1 MKAPR
6 NGFALAVAAGAAML
20 CGAQSVFAQAAKEL
34 RYASSAPPNTVWA
47 MQTLRLEKDV
57 GEASGGKLKVNAF
70 INSQLGSEQDT
81 IQQVARGRIDMGGY
95 SMTAGSLLVPEIS
108 LLNLPF
114 LFASQKQQDCVLD
127 NHLTKLTADLFAKK
141 GVQFLGW
148 NHVGQTN
155 IIGKKPFAKPDELKG
170 LKARAQPT
178 KIGGYLWIAFG
189 ANPNPLP
196 VTEWNSA
203 HQTGLVDV
211 ADAPLTFYI
220 FSGLAKVAPV
230 MTRTKHLDQGGV
242 TVMNKA
248 AWDALPDDMKKAI
261 TSGGERAPA
270 AHAARR
276 GARLR
281 GEDRG
286 EVQGRGRH
294 RRRARRRAARGS
306 GARAW
311 RRAGRRRSR
320 RSAAIRART
329 GRRSAPA
336 SRPAAPDLRLA
347 SAPGRVGTLPL
358 AHERRPALP
367 RWLAPPRVRRGGH
380 LLQLHRRHPAA
391 RCDRARIRRS
401 ARCGLPASSRARRES
416 SPRRSCRCSRW

>member
-1 MKAPR
+1 MKASK
-6 NGFALAVAAGAAML
+6 NGFVFAAAAALL
-20 CGAQSVFAQAAKEL
+20 CGIQVAFAQGAKEL
-34 RYASSAPPNTVWA
+34 RYASSAPPNTVWD
-47 MQTLRLEKDV
+47 MQTQRYAKEIGD
-57 GEASGGKLKVNAF
+57 ASGGKLKVNAF

-81 IQQVARGRIDMGGY
+81 IQQIARGRIDMGGY

-127 NHLTKLTADLFAKK
+127 DHLTKITADLFAKK

-155 IIGKKPFAKPDELKG
+155 IIGKKPFTKPDELKG

-178 KIGGYLWIAFG
+178 KIGGYLWTAFG

-196 VTEWNSA
+196 VTEWSSA

-248 AWDALPDDMKKAI
+248 AWDALPEDMKKAI
-261 TSGGERAPA
+261 VDGGSKAPAPVLRAEVRGFEVKIEGKFKAEGGTAVELDDAQRAAWRKGMEASWPKAVEAIGGE
-270 AHAARR
+270 
-276 GARLR
+276 
-281 GEDRG
+281 
-286 EVQGRGRH
+286 
-294 RRRARRRAARGS
+294 S
-306 GARAW
+306 GAYW
-311 RRAGRRRSR
+311 K
-320 RSAAIRART
+320 AIRA
-329 GRRSAPA
+329 GIQA
-336 SRPAAPDLRLA
+336 
-347 SAPGRVGTLPL
+347 
-358 AHERRPALP
+358 
-367 RWLAPPRVRRGGH
+367 
-380 LLQLHRRHPAA
+380 
-391 RCDRARIRRS
+391 
-401 ARCGLPASSRARRES
+401 CGA
-416 SPRRSCRCSRW
+416 

>member
-1 MKAPR
+1 MKALK
-6 NGFALAVAAGAAML
+6 NGFTLVATAGAAMI
-20 CGAQSVFAQAAKEL
+20 CGAQLASAQGAKEL

-47 MQTLRLEKDV
+47 MQTQRFEKDV
-57 GEASGGKLKVNAF
+57 GETSGGKLKINAF
-70 INSQLGSEQDT
+70 MNSQLGSEQDT
-81 IQQVARGRIDMGGY
+81 IQQIARGRIDLGGY

-127 NHLTKLTADLFAKK
+127 NHLTKLTAELFAKK

-148 NHVGQTN
+148 THIGQTN
-155 IIGKKPFAKPDELKG
+155 IIGKKPFVKPDELKG

-178 KIGGYLWIAFG
+178 KIGGYLWTTFG

-248 AWDALPDDMKKAI
+248 AWDALPEDMKKAI
-261 TSGGERAPA
+261 TDGGNKAPA
-270 AHAARR
+270 AQLRAEVR
-276 GARLR
+276 GFEEKIEAKFKAEGGTVVEL
-281 GEDRG
+281 DDA
-286 EVQGRGRH
+286 Q
-294 RRRARRRAARGS
+294 RAAWRKGMEASWPKAVEAIGGES
-306 GARAW
+306 GAYW
-311 RRAGRRRSR
+311 K
-320 RSAAIRART
+320 AIRA
-329 GRRSAPA
+329 GIQA
-336 SRPAAPDLRLA
+336 
-347 SAPGRVGTLPL
+347 
-358 AHERRPALP
+358 
-367 RWLAPPRVRRGGH
+367 
-380 LLQLHRRHPAA
+380 
-391 RCDRARIRRS
+391 
-401 ARCGLPASSRARRES
+401 CGA
-416 SPRRSCRCSRW
+416 

>member
-1 MKAPR
+1 MNRTVLVAVL
-6 NGFALAVAAGAAML
+6 ALAQVGPA
-20 CGAQSVFAQAAKEL
+20 FAQGAKEL

-47 MQTLRLEKDV
+47 MQTERYAKLV
-57 GEASGGKLKVNAF
+57 GEESGGKLKVNAF

-81 IQQVARGRIDMGGY
+81 IQQVARGRIDQGGY

-127 NHLTKLTADLFAKK
+127 GHLTKITADLFARK

-155 IIGKKPFAKPDELKG
+155 LIGKKTFVKPEELRG

-178 KIGGYLWIAFG
+178 KIGGYLWTTFG

-248 AWDALPDDMKKAI
+248 AYDALPEDMKKALAAA
-261 TSGGERAPA
+261 GEKAPA
-270 AHAARR
+270 AQLRAEVRGFEKQIEAKLKADGGTLLELDAAQREVWR
-276 GARLR
+276 KGMEASWPKAVEAIG
-281 GEDRG
+281 GE
-286 EVQGRGRH
+286 
-294 RRRARRRAARGS
+294 S
-306 GARAW
+306 GAYW
-311 RRAGRRRSR
+311 K
-320 RSAAIRART
+320 AIRA
-329 GRRSAPA
+329 GIQA
-336 SRPAAPDLRLA
+336 
-347 SAPGRVGTLPL
+347 
-358 AHERRPALP
+358 
-367 RWLAPPRVRRGGH
+367 
-380 LLQLHRRHPAA
+380 
-391 RCDRARIRRS
+391 
-401 ARCGLPASSRARRES
+401 CGA
-416 SPRRSCRCSRW
+416 